1 MNKIAKK
8 FTALVGVVAIVGL
21 VPVAQA
27 APITAVY
34 SNIAQ
39 TATLD
44 PAIAYSSD
52 GFVFVRN
59 VYEGLV
65 EYKPGTMELQAALA
79 TSWKSS
85 SDGLTFTFTIRSG
98 VKFHD
103 GTTLDADAVV
113 KGLERVIAVN
123 QGPATN
129 LSSVKSI
136 VASGSDKVII
146 TTSKK
151 DYTFLGTLPKVP
163 IVSPTAVDKN
173 KTTADPQAKSWF
185 AVNAAGTG
193 PYVLDK
199 FERNKAITIKKFDS
213 YWRSFDALTPTT
225 VVIRVDPDIATA
237 MQLLAAGQVD
247 FMGAVGPDDS
257 TLAKSNKNLQV
268 LESPSYYIQM
278 MPMNVT
284 KGALKDVRVR
294 QAIAL
299 AFDYKGMVDFYKG
312 WASPTTGPLPTAFS
326 TNIANRPKL
335 QQDLVLAKRLLKS
348 AGYEKGLTI
357 TYLGLK
363 GLSYEEFA
371 GVLLEDSLKKIGITV
386 KQVYVGWPQM
396 AAAYSK
402 IETSYDISF
411 LNMSAFSPDASDFL
425 AKSYASINM
434 GNKGGYNWSFYENA
448 KLDEDLANLKLIK
461 SDKLRLIKT
470 EMINADIAKK
480 HLAIYVAQPKLAQ
493 PVRAGWTG
501 FYDSLDANYT
511 IRFFYTK
518 KVG

>member
-8 FTALVGVVAIVGL
+8 FTALVGAVAIVGL

-65 EYKPGTMELQAALA
+65 EYKPGTMDLQPALA

-98 VKFHD
+98 VVFHD
-103 GTTLDADAVV
+103 GTKLDAAAVV
-113 KGLERVIAVN
+113 QGLKRVQAIN
-123 QGPATN
+123 QGPGTN
-129 LSSVKSI
+129 LASVKNI
-136 VASGSDKVII
+136 EASGDKVII

-151 DYTFLGTLPKVP
+151 DYTFLGALPKVP
-163 IVSPTAVDKN
+163 IVSPTAVN
-173 KTTADPQAKSWF
+173 KHKTADDPQAKAWF

-193 PYVLDK
+193 PYTLDK

-213 YWRSFDALTPTT
+213 YWKEFDAKTPTT

-247 FMGAVGPDDS
+247 FMGSVGPDDS

-312 WASPTTGPLPTAFS
+312 WATPTTGPLPTAFS
-326 TNIANRPKL
+326 ANIGNRPKL
-335 QQDLVLAKRLLKS
+335 QQDLITAKRLLKS

-371 GVLLEDSLKKIGITV
+371 GVLLEDSLKKIGVTV

-402 IETSYDISF
+402 LETSYDISF

-425 AKSYASINM
+425 AKSYASYNT
-434 GNKGGYNWSFYENA
+434 GNKGGYNWSFYESA
-448 KLDEDLANLKLIK
+448 KLDQDLDNLKLIK

-470 EMINADIAKK
+470 EMLNADIAKK

-501 FYDSLDANYT
+501 FYDALDANYT